1 MELMNVVRSCATI
14 LRFWGAIAQL
24 LNTLLH
30 QNLKFNVQTG

>member
-24 LNTLLH
+24 LKTLVH
-30 QNLKFNVQTG
+30 